1 MLVFK
6 MVRDNLITKFQSCL
20 IMKKVFFFEKLN
32 NKSLFPPL
40 VKVAFMNS
48 REVLGVLIFFSV
60 EIIWKLLNFNVF

>member
-40 VKVAFMNS
+40 VKICIYEFS
-48 REVLGVLIFFSV
+48 RSSGGTDIFFCRNYL
-60 EIIWKLLNFNVF
+60 EIVKL